1 MIEKKITCFLI
12 FLFGDAMN
20 LGGLLVE
27 DARNVG
33 DASIWKRQG
42 NEFSVGVSR
51 NNNNSNISILAHMIH
66 FIFLTSRTVRS

>member
-1 MIEKKITCFLI
+1 MMKAEVGMMSFE
-12 FLFGDAMN
+12 D
-20 LGGLLVE
+20 GGRDE

-51 NNNNSNISILAHMIH
+51 NNNNSNISILAHTIH